1 MVKFMC
7 SCGSTEFEIE
17 AKTHDTVMF
26 GVDVDAADG
35 SFNTTYA
42 GKEYSSEE
50 MEFSETVECTS
61 CNRVYNLEDIKKGL
75 HEEVSP
81 T

>member
-26 GVDVDAADG
+26 GVVIDAADG
-35 SFNTTYA
+35 SFDTTYA
-42 GKEYSSEE
+42 GKEYVGETDYG
-50 MEFSETVECTS
+50 ETVECTS
-61 CNRVYNLEDIKKGL
+61 CNRVYNLEQIKKGL